1 MALTGVLRVFAL
13 LMLAVASHQLHEA
26 IDQALRDGTV
36 MLSDTRPRRSGQR
49 LLEFPVPWQEAWS
62 YLLGWLL
69 VGAASLR
76 VLVRKSL
83 SVGTVFSYFACL
95 FLSFILVAA
104 ATMFGSFR
112 GVVTWLAIF
121 LSAVAVAVAFA
132 FWKSARDH
140 RKLSLQ
146 PERDDAAG

>member
-1 MALTGVLRVFAL
+1 MALTVVLRVFAL
-13 LMLAVASHQLHEA
+13 LLLVVASHQLYEA

-49 LLEFPVPWQEAWS
+49 RLEFPVPWREAWS
-62 YLLGWLL
+62 YLLGWFLA
-69 VGAASLR
+69 GAASLR
-76 VLVRKSL
+76 LLARRSL
-83 SVGTVFSYFACL
+83 SGGGVFSYFACL

-112 GVVTWLAIF
+112 GVVTWLAVF

-132 FWKSARDH
+132 LWKSARDH
-140 RKLSLQ
+140 HKLSLQ
-146 PERDDAAG
+146 PDQDDAAG